1 MGTLLPLTL
10 KTCLFECFLNA
21 ATSEQAARK
30 MVMMRATENTHQM
43 FKALPLRYTRARQ
56 DHITKELMIIIGAAE
71 VLRASATIR

>member
-30 MVMMRATENTHQM
+30 MVMMRATENTQQM
-43 FKALPLRYTRARQ
+43 FKALTLRHNRARQ
-56 DHITKELMIIIGAAE
+56 DHITNELMVIIGAAE
-71 VLRASATIR
+71 ALRASATTR